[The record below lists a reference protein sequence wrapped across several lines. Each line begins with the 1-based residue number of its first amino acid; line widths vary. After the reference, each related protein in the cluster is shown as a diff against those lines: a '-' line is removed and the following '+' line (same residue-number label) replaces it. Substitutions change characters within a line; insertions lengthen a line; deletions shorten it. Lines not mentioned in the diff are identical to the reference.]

1 VVAADEQ
8 KTSERPR
15 DHSDEWKTM
24 GRLWNLSGFLLK
36 AGTQNWQ
43 VSLFFGKI
51 GVSLHWHG
59 GIGLKDVAGNFLA
72 GVALR
77 VRTATFQID
86 AAALVDIFLREAEGR
101 TAMCDAVVEHVNE
114 PRRMQA
120 GQAQVVVRAMDGDVL
135 DFELV

>member
-1 VVAADEQ
+1 
-8 KTSERPR
+8 
-15 DHSDEWKTM
+15 M
-24 GRLWNLSGFLLK
+24 GRLWNLSEFQLK

-51 GVSLHWHG
+51 GVLLHWHG

-77 VRTATFQID
+77 VRAAIFQID
-86 AAALVDIFLREAEGR
+86 AAAVVDIFLREAEGHA
-101 TAMCDAVVEHVNE
+101 AMGDAVVEHVNE

-120 GQAQVVVRAMDGDVL
+120 GQAHVVVRAMDGDVL